1 MKKNIKDSVF
11 LPTAVILIVGAFLWG
26 GRGVGAVA
34 SGAGYDIKAE
44 RHMSRLEEDL
54 RGGKITRQAYDIRK
68 DQIRNGSLLK

>member
-1 MKKNIKDSVF
+1 MRKKLKDSVF
-11 LPTAVILIVGAFLWG
+11 MPVAVILIVGGFLLG
-26 GRGVGAVA
+26 GRGMGAVA